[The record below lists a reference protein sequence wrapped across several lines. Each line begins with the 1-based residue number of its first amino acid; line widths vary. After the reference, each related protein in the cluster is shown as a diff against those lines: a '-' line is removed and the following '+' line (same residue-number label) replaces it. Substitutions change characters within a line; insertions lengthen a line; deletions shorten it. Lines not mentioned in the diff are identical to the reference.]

1 MVFIKLTRKYEIN
14 EKKARKKREK
24 RREEAEGEGRKMK
37 ENMEKGKEKGK
48 IGFGGTPSRVSPILL
63 GKKEEGN
70 SG

>member
-1 MVFIKLTRKYEIN
+1 M
-14 EKKARKKREK
+14 RKKREK